1 MCIAASHLVYEGVNE
16 PSRGSEHLEKSRS
29 RKFKNFTAIINQRI
43 TFRVKIIPVIHVI
56 AYITVATFNGF
67 ILLVPERFNTVWV
80 VT

>member
-29 RKFKNFTAIINQRI
+29 RKFNNSTLVINLLWLIFQ
-43 TFRVKIIPVIHVI
+43 VGPVINVI
-56 AYITVATFNGF
+56 TYVTVATFNGF
-67 ILLVPERFNTVWV
+67 ILLVPERFNTVRI